1 MKLLNRV
8 AINTRTE
15 KELKELLEFYEKN
28 KITWASGRKATEFNP
43 YLIHKENT
51 CIVLHYNVITYECVD
66 CHRAIEREV
75 VLYSDIKG
83 EI

>member
-1 MKLLNRV
+1 MN
-8 AINTRTE
+8 I
-15 KELKELLEFYEKN
+15 
-28 KITWASGRKATEFNP
+28 
-43 YLIHKENT
+43 
-51 CIVLHYNVITYECVD
+51 NVITYECVD